1 MTTLS
6 YVGYIL
12 VLIGGI
18 LLVVFGLIAILSS
31 PLYAFSPLTAL
42 GNIGSGIVGI
52 VIGII
57 CIIGARYVGTLAWA
71 IVLLILGIIAA
82 GPGSILVVLGALL
95 GLVSALTHHHNHL

>member
-18 LLVVFGLIAILSS
+18 LLALFGFLSVLSS
-31 PLYAFSPLTAL
+31 PLFAFSPLTAL

-52 VIGII
+52 IIGII
-57 CIIGARYVGTLAWA
+57 CIIGAKYVGTLAWA

-82 GPGSILVVLGALL
+82 GPGSILVVIGAIL
-95 GLVSALTHHHNHL
+95 GLVSALTRHNHV